1 MIKTTRE
8 VMFGIIDPVHD
19 RVVAMTL
26 SKEAAEAL
34 IEKVKFIGVT
44 IEKVQVVITRV

>member
-1 MIKTTRE
+1 MW
-8 VMFGIIDPVHD
+8 GIIDPVNN
-19 RVVAMTL
+19 RVVATTL
-26 SKEAAEAL
+26 SKEAAESL